1 MTDRRVI
8 QIPNAPAPVAPYSQ
22 AIVSHGLV
30 FCSGAVGTNPAT
42 GQLVDG
48 GAVGQAG
55 QALTNIAAIL
65 DEAGSGLDLVLK
77 TSIFLVD
84 MADWEKVNE
93 VYRERVPQPYPART
107 TVVVQAL
114 PLGAQVEI
122 EVLAAVRS
130 EAS

>member
-8 QIPNAPAPVAPYSQ
+8 QIPNAPTPVAPYSQ
-22 AIVSHGLV
+22 AIVAHGLV

-48 GAVGQAG
+48 GAAGQAG
-55 QALTNIAAIL
+55 QALRNIAAIL
-65 DEAGSGLDLVLK
+65 EEAGSGLDLVIK

-84 MADWEKVNE
+84 MADWTAVNQ
-93 VYRERVPQPYPART
+93 VYGERMPQPYPART
-107 TVVVQAL
+107 TVVVSAL

>member
-22 AIVSHGLV
+22 AIVRGGLV

-42 GQLVDG
+42 GELVDG
-48 GAVGQAG
+48 GAPGQAA
-55 QALTNIAAIL
+55 QALDNIAAIL
-65 DEAGSGLDLVLK
+65 AAADSGLDLVLK
-77 TSIFLVD
+77 TSIFLVE
-84 MADWEKVNE
+84 MADWAPVNE
-93 VYRERVPQPYPART
+93 VYRERMPQPYPART

-114 PLGAQVEI
+114 PLGARVEI

-130 EAS
+130 EPS

>member
-8 QIPNAPAPVAPYSQ
+8 QIANAPAPVAPYSQ
-22 AIVSHGLV
+22 AIVRDGLV

-48 GAVGQAG
+48 GAPGQAG
-55 QALTNIAAIL
+55 QALENIAAIL
-65 DEAGSGLDLVLK
+65 DAAGSGLDLVLK
-77 TSIFLVD
+77 ASIFLVD
-84 MADWEKVNE
+84 MADWAAVND
-93 VYRERVPQPYPART
+93 VYRERMPQPYPART

-130 EAS
+130 EPS

>member
-1 MTDRRVI
+1 MTGRRVI
-8 QIPNAPAPVAPYSQ
+8 QIANAPAPVAPYSQ
-22 AIVSHGLV
+22 AIVSGGLV

-48 GAVGQAG
+48 GAAGQAG
-55 QALTNIAAIL
+55 QALTNVAAIL
-65 DEAGSGLDLVLK
+65 DEAGSGLDLALK

-84 MADWEKVNE
+84 MGDWEAVNE
-93 VYRERVPQPYPART
+93 VYRERMPQPYPART

-130 EAS
+130 EPS